1 MISVCGV
8 RRLTFVT
15 SSGRLTR
22 TRVANSS
29 FAKFSQYSVEAP
41 TRTFTLLKVPMK
53 SLAIKTSLKVLKVL
67 STSRKT
73 VKLLVNF
80 VYMDCEYFVLF
91 KFSKPPMKMK
101 VWLVDKYVIFTMYII
116 RIFVP
121 IPGIFEWRL
130 VSSDTAQ
137 GCVRTV
143 DKAENWF
150 IWFSIHDSLSNPLQR
165 GGGES
170 TAARGADQ
178 PSPPSS
184 PPRTPGS
191 RGRGRGRGQ
200 AGVSVRTGGGSRT
213 SAVPGKGPPTI
224 SS

>member
-8 RRLTFVT
+8 RLTFVT

-101 VWLVDKYVIFTMYII
+101 V
-116 RIFVP
+116 
-121 IPGIFEWRL
+121 
-130 VSSDTAQ
+130 
-137 GCVRTV
+137 
-143 DKAENWF
+143 
-150 IWFSIHDSLSNPLQR
+150 
-165 GGGES
+165 
-170 TAARGADQ
+170 
-178 PSPPSS
+178 
-184 PPRTPGS
+184 
-191 RGRGRGRGQ
+191 
-200 AGVSVRTGGGSRT
+200 
-213 SAVPGKGPPTI
+213 
-224 SS
+224 